1 LSLPPITNAER
12 KRRQANA
19 KAKLN
24 AALAAREKRAREM
37 ANTERELKNAVKA
50 ATAAMA
56 AARRKNA
63 ESPKRKNAASPK
75 RKNAASP
82 KRNHSPRVRT
92 GMQPQVFVTTKQ
104 NGKVVNKR
112 VYYRQGKGFFEVV
125 NGKIRYNLPV

>member
-56 AARRKNA
+56 AAR
-63 ESPKRKNAASPK
+63 RKNAASPK